1 MAETKRK
8 GMVAELAIMAEAA
21 KRGYRILVPFGEDCP
36 YDIVVERNGKLERVQ
51 CKYTES
57 KGQFVEV
64 RCQCTNNWVTTRYTP
79 TDVDWIAI
87 YDHSTGASYFVP
99 SELLTPNG
107 RAIMHLRLTP
117 PANNQVR
124 GIRWASEFLDW

>member
-57 KGQFVEV
+57 DGKIVQIKC
-64 RCQCTNNWVTTRYTP
+64 RSCNNWLNSRYTP
-79 TDVDWIAI
+79 LDIDWIAT
-87 YDHSTGASYFVP
+87 YDHTSGKSYFVP
-99 SELLTPNG
+99 SSMLTPTG
-107 RAIMHLRLTP
+107 RTAINLRLVAT
-117 PANNQVR
+117 ANNQAS
-124 GIRWASEFLDW
+124 GIHWACDFLAW

>member
-57 KGQFVEV
+57 DGKVVQV
-64 RCQCTNNWVTTRYTP
+64 RCQCTNNWVTTRYKP
-79 TDVDWIAI
+79 TDIEWIAT
-87 YDHSTGASYFVP
+87 YDHTTGISYFVP
-99 SELLTPNG
+99 SSMLTPTG
-107 RAIMHLRLTP
+107 RTAISLRLVPTV
-117 PANNQVR
+117 NRQMS
-124 GIRWASEFLDW
+124 GIHWACDFLAW